1 MQKACKLFL
10 FLKDSHAFITSS
22 VKFTASRSTQQFVY
36 SAVPHPTENNQ
47 SVHTLCTGTVFKS
60 NNHTAVFFNGLHNFH
75 RSSAHW
81 TSCDQNTM
89 FLSFI
94 LACCI
99 FFFYLRCQCINL
111 CRNLRTVKFK
121 FLLQIFLE
129 TDNLTLPIL
138 QCRLCLFM
146 RKFQNKYI
154 FKTSY
159 AYSHIS
165 PYTLNTRSSDPYTA
179 HNILK
184 PHN

>member
-89 FLSFI
+89 FPSF
-94 LACCI
+94 
-99 FFFYLRCQCINL
+99 
-111 CRNLRTVKFK
+111 
-121 FLLQIFLE
+121 
-129 TDNLTLPIL
+129 LPA
-138 QCRLCLFM
+138 
-146 RKFQNKYI
+146 
-154 FKTSY
+154 
-159 AYSHIS
+159 AYSSFTFAVSASIS
-165 PYTLNTRSSDPYTA
+165 AGTLEQSNLNFFSRYSLKRIISLFQYCNADSVCLCGSSRI
-179 HNILK
+179 NISLK
-184 PHN
+184 PRMPIHIFRLIL